1 MTVPVNNADRA
12 FNTFMLSLFGVFV
25 FVMVALNLMLEW
37 LIIRPVARLSA
48 AADQISTGDF
58 SVPEFRDSGKDEV
71 SVLGASF
78 NRMRRSLETA
88 MRMIDS

>member
-1 MTVPVNNADRA
+1 MGLRLK
-12 FNTFMLSLFGVFV
+12 FNLVLFGVFA
-25 FVMVALNLMLEW
+25 FVMVVLDLMLEW

-58 SVPEFRDSGKDEV
+58 SMPEFRDSGKHEV
-71 SVLGASF
+71 SVPGASF

-88 MRMIDS
+88 MRMMDS